1 MKDTT
6 AEIEK
11 KQRDLFMAKSP
22 GERLAICLEMT
33 DFARALVETRIK
45 SKHPNISG
53 LNLKAEVFKHFY
65 KNDFKP
71 DELEKI
77 AHWLSL
83 EQVPK
88 LSQV

>member
-1 MKDTT
+1 MKDTKT
-6 AEIEK
+6 KIEK
-11 KQRDLFMAKSP
+11 KQKEIFMAKSP

-33 DFARALVETRIK
+33 DFARALVESGIK
-45 SKHPNISG
+45 AKNPNISSFE
-53 LNLKAEVFKHFY
+53 LRAEVFKRFY

-83 EQVPK
+83 EQI
-88 LSQV
+88 Q